1 MTDKI
6 LQKIK
11 EYDKII
17 ISRHIRPD
25 GDAVGSTKGLYT
37 ILKDSFP
44 KKEIKLINED
54 YSDFTSFLGPEDC
67 QVDDDYYYDAL
78 LIVLD
83 TATRERIS
91 NKKFRLAKEIIKIDH
106 HIDVAPYGDI
116 SWVEEEASSACQLVV
131 QFYQNHKDEL
141 VLSKEAATYIYTG
154 MVTDSGRFRFSSTSS
169 ETLRMAAILLDA
181 GIDLETLYAH
191 LYLEDLNH
199 FRYKSYVYEKMGM
212 TEHGVAYIIADKEMQ
227 DKFDLTPENAGLCV
241 SFLDG
246 IKGSIFWLAFI
257 EDSDGTFRVRLRTR
271 FMTCNKL
278 AEKYRGGGH
287 AQASGGHCM
296 DLDEVKALI
305 SDADALTK
313 EYKET
318 HTNWM

>member
-1 MTDKI
+1 MTGKI

-11 EYDKII
+11 EYDRII

-25 GDAVGSTKGLYT
+25 GDAVGSTKGLHR
-37 ILKDSFP
+37 ILKDTYPS
-44 KKEIKLINED
+44 KEIYLINED
-54 YSDFTSFLGPEDC
+54 YSDYVSFLGPEDS
-67 QVDDDYYYDAL
+67 QIDDDYYSDAL
-78 LIVLD
+78 VIILD
-83 TATRERIS
+83 TATEERIS
-91 NKKFRLAKEIIKIDH
+91 NKKFSLAKEIIKIDH
-106 HIDVAPYGDI
+106 HIDVAPYGNL
-116 SWVEEEASSACQLVV
+116 SWVEEEASSACQMVV
-131 QFYQNHKDEL
+131 EFYDNHKDEL
-141 VLSKEAATYIYTG
+141 IMSKEAATYIYTG

-169 ETLRMAAILLDA
+169 KTLKLAAILLDK

-191 LYLEDLNH
+191 LYLEDMSH
-199 FRYKSYVYEKMGM
+199 FRYKSYVYEKMGI

-227 DKFDLTPENAGLCV
+227 DKFNLTPENAGLCV

-257 EDSDGTFRVRLRTR
+257 EDRDGTFRVRLRTR

-296 DLDEVKALI
+296 DMDEVKALI
-305 SDADALTK
+305 ADADALTK
-313 EYKET
+313 EYKAT
-318 HTNWM
+318 HTHWM